1 MDVLSVTLEEVLG
14 AAKARAASLV
24 PETSG
29 YLALAIADASAR
41 LPFRLDDD
49 MVALT
54 TEGSVQVARGT
65 VVVPAQESAQ
75 RIRDMLARLLALSI
89 GSAPALAAAS
99 RARRESPVGV
109 DGFIAEL
116 ENALVPVNRAA
127 ARRALARLARETARA
142 RESGKLRRR
151 KTSKRPPADREALAA
166 AAEVPPAPRAPAPL
180 APAPT
185 VAAPPSPAAVVPTT
199 SAEIDLGIDVEL
211 SPAPPALAASTQAQP
226 TPLSAEPAAP
236 AAHQAVEPAV
246 LAATGGVVAAPAIA
260 APAEKAA
267 STAARSDAPER
278 PAPLFAQEE
287 AEEPPTICDA
297 PVELTPEPTPPPKRR
312 KRSGA
317 PAEIALTSRSDVDDL
332 LSKFVVSTL
341 STPDGMERT
350 RKSLKRLAGL
360 DATPPPPTVEE
371 LRKLTARPPQVE
383 ERATSK
389 APLRVELTPIARPHE
404 RPRTFVALALAVGF
418 VLAGLLGHYLPS
430 WVGELRAE
438 SPEALP

>member
-49 MVALT
+49 MIALT
-54 TEGSVQVARGT
+54 TEGSVQVARGS
-65 VVVPAQESAQ
+65 VVVPPQESAQ

-89 GSAPALAAAS
+89 GSAPALVGAS

-151 KTSKRPPADREALAA
+151 KTSKRPPADREALVA

-180 APAPT
+180 PAPLPAAAALPT
-185 VAAPPSPAAVVPTT
+185 AVPLPAAPPSTVQV
-199 SAEIDLGIDVEL
+199 AESLEADLAIDVEL
-211 SPAPPALAASTQAQP
+211 SPVPPAPA
-226 TPLSAEPAAP
+226 PAAP
-236 AAHQAVEPAV
+236 EPAV
-246 LAATGGVVAAPAIA
+246 LAAPAPVEAPAAPAPAPIA
-260 APAEKAA
+260 APPA
-267 STAARSDAPER
+267 AARQ
-278 PAPLFAQEE
+278 PAEFAH
-287 AEEPPTICDA
+287 EEPEEPATICDA

-312 KRSGA
+312 KRGGS
-317 PAEIALTSRSDVDDL
+317 PAEIALTNRSDVDDL

-341 STPDGMERT
+341 SSPDGMEKT

-371 LRKLTARPPQVE
+371 LRKLTARPPQVAE
-383 ERATSK
+383 KATSK
-389 APLRVELTPIARPHE
+389 APLRVELTPIARTHE
-404 RPRTFVALALAVGF
+404 KSRAFVAVALAVGF

-438 SPEALP
+438 SPEAAP

>member
-49 MVALT
+49 MIALT
-54 TEGSVQVARGT
+54 TEGSVQVARGS

-151 KTSKRPPADREALAA
+151 KTSKRPPADREALVA
-166 AAEVPPAPRAPAPL
+166 AAEVPPAPPAPAP
-180 APAPT
+180 AVPTPAR
-185 VAAPPSPAAVVPTT
+185 VAAPAIQHSVPVPVAASVE
-199 SAEIDLGIDVEL
+199 ADLGIDVEL
-211 SPAPPALAASTQAQP
+211 SPAPPDLASGPTASEPAIVP
-226 TPLSAEPAAP
+226 APAAIEPSAPPAAEPIPAAIVAAPVAAP
-236 AAHQAVEPAV
+236 AA
-246 LAATGGVVAAPAIA
+246 APQ
-260 APAEKAA
+260 
-267 STAARSDAPER
+267 APE
-278 PAPLFAQEE
+278 FAQEE
-287 AEEPPTICDA
+287 PEEPPTICDA

-312 KRSGA
+312 KRPAS
-317 PAEIALTSRSDVDDL
+317 PAEIALTNRSDVDDL

-341 STPDGMERT
+341 SSPDGMEKT

-371 LRKLTARPPQVE
+371 LRKLTARPPQVAE
-383 ERATSK
+383 KAASRA
-389 APLRVELTPIARPHE
+389 PIRVELTPIARTHE
-404 RPRTFVALALAVGF
+404 KSRAFVAVALAVGF